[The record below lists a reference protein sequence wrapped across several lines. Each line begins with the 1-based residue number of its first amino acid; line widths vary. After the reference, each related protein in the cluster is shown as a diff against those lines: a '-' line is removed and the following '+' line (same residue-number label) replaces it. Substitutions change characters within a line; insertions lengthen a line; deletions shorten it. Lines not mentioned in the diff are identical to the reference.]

1 MALKKGAFQN
11 YVSNKEQER
20 KIREIKSQNSKYKHH
35 KVFDEDSIWTDAEQE
50 EEESH
55 ETIIIKPTAD
65 KKPQAPTTT
74 QQKSNAVQPKK
85 QEVLSTPITITSNT
99 INDINKQILSLTGL
113 QQKLFFGLLKMAFD
127 NNRIVL
133 SEISSAKLQQLTEST
148 YNNTK
153 LAIFRLVQKKILI
166 RYKGK
171 TARNGYYCLG
181 FDEQTYN
188 IAIVIAKNLNGF
200 TVKTLNLETIE
211 IL

>member
-35 KVFDEDSIWTDAEQE
+35 KVFDEDSVQAAAEQE

-55 ETIIIKPTAD
+55 ETIIIKPAAD
-65 KKPQAPTTT
+65 KKSQVPVPP
-74 QQKSNAVQPKK
+74 QQKINTVEQKK
-85 QEVLSTPITITSNT
+85 QEVLPATITITSNT

-133 SEISSAKLQQLTEST
+133 SEVSSARLQQLTESS

-200 TVKTLNLETIE
+200 EVKNLNLEMNE
-211 IL
+211 IV

>member
-35 KVFDEDSIWTDAEQE
+35 KVFDEDSIQVAAEQE
-50 EEESH
+50 EEEPP
-55 ETIIIKPTAD
+55 ETITIKPTTD
-65 KKPQAPTTT
+65 KKPQASIAL
-74 QQKSNAVQPKK
+74 QYKSNAAQPKK
-85 QEVLSTPITITSNT
+85 QEVLSTSITITSNT

-113 QQKLFFGLLKMAFD
+113 QQKLFFGLLKIAFD
-127 NNRIVL
+127 NNRMAL
-133 SEISSAKLQQLTEST
+133 SEISSARLQQLTEST

-188 IAIVIAKNLNGF
+188 IAIVIAKNLGCF
-200 TVKTLNLETIE
+200 EVKSLNLETIE